1 MKRLLVLS
9 FFVIFS
15 LPGEAATAPSTLAKQ
30 PQWLALLQY
39 HRSDW
44 HGRLRS
50 EVDTPDFFLSK
61 QGKHSPLAELEATLQ
76 ALQSQPELQCRFPA
90 RAQWLHRE
98 GLLPNLAIDE
108 HHCPELQQW
117 LVKFNASSVS
127 LIFPAAYLNS
137 PSSMFGHLF
146 LRINPKNI
154 DDGNFL
160 LAQTINFAATVN
172 HDDSELVYAL
182 RGLFGGYPGTVTV
195 LPYYEKV
202 KEYSELENR
211 DIWEYRLNLND
222 EEIRRLLLNTWEL
235 LPVTFD
241 YYFFDENCAYRI
253 LTLLDGARPSLQLAD
268 PFTAYAIPSETLRA
282 IVASGLVSEA
292 DYRPSM
298 ARQLRSKISQLP
310 EPLHAKALTLADPAT
325 DAQTVSFDGV
335 GPVWAAGTLEVAYDL
350 QRYQAHQQ
358 QLPRDQVARASFRL
372 LQQRNKLAV
381 PSPFSPPPAPAVR
394 DDQGHKT
401 FQVGLSR
408 GENQQMETTLLRL
421 RPAYHDLLDP
431 PAGYPEGAQIKFLET
446 VLAAREGGTVRVEQF
461 TGLNTTS
468 LSPRDDFFQPL
479 SWQVDVGLYRHYLKD
494 GDDPLTPSLEIAA
507 GHSYR
512 FGKQLVYLLPAVQL
526 QHQHELPSNYAA
538 SLGLHGGWLSRSDQW
553 QQQIALKLRR
563 SFAGYQ
569 HHYHELSWQLSYDLS
584 LNFSLQGELKVTETE
599 GRYFHQHQLGIEWR
613 F

>member
-1 MKRLLVLS
+1 MKFLLVICS
-9 FFVIFS
+9 FVIFS
-15 LPGEAATAPSTLAKQ
+15 IPGEAATAPLALAKQ

-44 HGRLRS
+44 DARLRS
-50 EVDTPDFFLSK
+50 EVDSTDFFLSRE
-61 QGKHSPLAELEATLQ
+61 GKTSPLKELEATVA

-90 RAQWLHRE
+90 RAQWLHRQ
-98 GLLPNLAIDE
+98 GLLPNLAIDND
-108 HHCPELQQW
+108 HCPELQRW
-117 LVKFNASSVS
+117 LAKFNASSVS

-146 LRINPKNI
+146 LRINPKKR
-154 DDGNFL
+154 DDGNLL

-172 HDDSELVYAL
+172 HDDPELVYAL

-211 DIWEYRLNLND
+211 DIWEYQLNLNP

-253 LTLLDGARPSLQLAD
+253 LTLLDVARPSLQLTD
-268 PFTAYAIPSETLRA
+268 NFTAYAIPSEALRA

-298 ARQLRSKISQLP
+298 ASQLRSKISQLP
-310 EPLHAKALTLADPAT
+310 PSLHSSALALADPAA
-325 DAQTVSFDGV
+325 DAQTVSFDEVDPAG
-335 GPVWAAGTLEVAYDL
+335 AAGTLEIAYDL
-350 QRYQAHQQ
+350 QRYRAHQQ
-358 QLPRDQVARASFRL
+358 QLPRDQVAKASFKL

-381 PSPFSPPPAPAVR
+381 PSPFTPPPAPAVR

-401 FQVGLSR
+401 FQLGLSR
-408 GENQQMETTLLRL
+408 GENEQVETTLLSL

-446 VLAAREGGTVRVEQF
+446 VLAARESGTVRVEQI

-479 SWQVDVGLYRHYLKD
+479 SWQVDVGLYRKYLKD
-494 GDDPLTPSLEIAA
+494 GDDPLTPSLEIAV

-512 FGKQLVYLLPAVQL
+512 LGPQLVYLLPAVQL

-538 SLGLHGGWLSRSDQW
+538 NLGLHGGWLSRGEQW
-553 QQQIALKLRR
+553 QQRIALKLGR
-563 SFAGYQ
+563 SVAGYS
-569 HHYHELSWQLSYDLS
+569 HHYHEFSWDLSYDLG
-584 LNFSLQGELKVTETE
+584 LNFSLRGQLKVTETE
-599 GRYFHQHQLGIEWR
+599 GHYFHQHQLGMEWR